1 MSDAVDRT
9 KADLDDDTDA
19 LNQDGSQVSTGWS
32 LLQMLARRKPGRPR
46 EVRRPRPHE
55 LDTHEGNEY
64 PVLPMP
70 DTVVF
75 PNLVMPLFLGR
86 DRTAR
91 RWRWPRPPTR
101 RSWWSASAAVK

>member
-9 KADLDDDTDA
+9 EADLDENIDN
-19 LNQDGSQVSTGWS
+19 LNQDGPQVSPGWS
-32 LLQMLARRKPGRPR
+32 LLQMLARRKPGRAR
-46 EVRRPRPHE
+46 EIRRSRPHE
-55 LDTHEGNEY
+55 LDSREGNEY

-91 RWRWPRPPTR
+91 AVEVVHGAR
-101 RSWWSASAAVK
+101 RSSSSL